1 MVEREGCAV
10 GGSEG
15 GTKRCGDEAGRPLA
29 GVCEGERH
37 LLFGKGVW
45 RGNFVFLF
53 FSFFVWLGRWM
64 GMLIL
69 VFFLEDTMHDMEL
82 AVVLLHFTSLVSG
95 NYHDICML
103 RHLCL
108 FLSYGSVCLVL

>member
-37 LLFGKGVW
+37 LLFGKGVC
-45 RGNFVFLF
+45 FAFLGP
-53 FSFFVWLGRWM
+53 VRWM
-64 GMLIL
+64 GMLVL